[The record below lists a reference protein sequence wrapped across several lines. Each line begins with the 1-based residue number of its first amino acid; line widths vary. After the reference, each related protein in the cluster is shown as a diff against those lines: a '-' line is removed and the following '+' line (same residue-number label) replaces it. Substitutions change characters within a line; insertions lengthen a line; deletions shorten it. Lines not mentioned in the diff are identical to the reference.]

1 MIPAFV
7 TKQLHIVA
15 KNKEFID
22 YKFETE
28 ARSCHGDNLQGVL
41 MAVNILGTKVQAN
54 KKNCI

>member
-1 MIPAFV
+1 MIHAFG

-15 KNKEFID
+15 NNEGFID

-28 ARSCHGDNLQGVL
+28 AGSCHGDSFQGVL